1 MIEIR
6 WHGRGGQGAIT
17 AAKILA
23 TTAFKSGYTGA
34 VMVPT
39 FGTERRGAPI
49 FSSLKIAREKI
60 YDLSPIETPDVVVVL
75 DHLLLDEV
83 DVAKGL
89 KDGGLIVLNTS
100 KPLAAYDFGGARLAV
115 ADVNALSM
123 EAGLPQGRVNSGI
136 IGVLCRALD
145 IVPFDVVLQ
154 EIEAEFTARNRRPTR
169 RRRGWPTTTPSWEWR
184 DGYSRVSLQDV
195 AQPAR
200 SGRRRQDRLA
210 ARPAPH
216 HRPGALHAR
225 QAGDRGLL
233 HLRWR
238 YWAPRESR
246 CCGCLRPTTASGSP
260 ALRTR
265 RVSWSYRRAWGQGR

>member
-60 YDLSPIETPDVVVVL
+60 YDLSPIETPDIVVVL
-75 DHLLLDEV
+75 DHLLLAEV

-89 KDGGLIVLNTS
+89 KDGGLIVLNTP
-100 KPLAAYDFGGARLAV
+100 KPLDAYDFGGARLAV
-115 ADVNALSM
+115 ADVTALSM

-136 IGVLCRALD
+136 IGVLCKALD

-154 EIEAEFTARNRRPTR
+154 EIEAEFTGKKPQAN
-169 RRRGWPTTTPSWEWR
+169 
-184 DGYSRVSLQDV
+184 
-195 AQPAR
+195 AQAA
-200 SGRRRQDRLA
+200 RLA
-210 ARPAPH
+210 YDNAVVGVA
-216 HRPGALHAR
+216 
-225 QAGDRGLL
+225 
-233 HLRWR
+233 
-238 YWAPRESR
+238 
-246 CCGCLRPTTASGSP
+246 
-260 ALRTR
+260 
-265 RVSWSYRRAWGQGR
+265 